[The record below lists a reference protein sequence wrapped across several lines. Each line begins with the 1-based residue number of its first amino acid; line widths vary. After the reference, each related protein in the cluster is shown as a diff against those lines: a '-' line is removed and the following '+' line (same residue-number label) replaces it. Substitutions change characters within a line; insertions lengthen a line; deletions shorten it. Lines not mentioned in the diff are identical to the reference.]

1 MKSRDMEDLVRDAL
15 SRVNEERVVKLV
27 CDLVDIPSTTGQERE
42 CAEYL
47 VRYMREMGL
56 ETRLQEITDRRANAI
71 GMLKGTGEGPIL
83 MFNGHLDT
91 ACTGIEEEDYAAMGP
106 LPAGYKP
113 KSYLKNGYIFGL
125 GANNMKGG
133 VGAAVAAL
141 EALLQTGVK
150 LKGDV
155 IVTGVAGES
164 EKSPVQGAIRSYR
177 GDRYQG
183 GGYGTRYLVT
193 HGPIPDYAVVCEPSG
208 CYVVNAQTGYFF
220 IKIAIKGKAAYQ
232 ATRGP
237 GFRGINAIE
246 KACSLIEGL
255 RQWDSE
261 YARLHTYDSGMGII
275 EPHLTIGAIEGGWP
289 YKPSYSTA
297 ICNLYVDLRV
307 TPAMNPREALD
318 ELEAVL
324 RRIAAADP
332 QLKYD
337 VEVYASNVPAT
348 MTSPE
353 NNLIRACL
361 RARELVLG
369 QKQEKFPLGMASA
382 YNDSNIFRQH
392 GIPAL
397 KCGPSG
403 GKVPPEA
410 QGLLDEGERLSIRDL
425 VSAARIYVALV
436 LDMCSKT
443 RSEIKQLDV

>member
-1 MKSRDMEDLVRDAL
+1 MENLVQRAMAQ
-15 SRVNEERVVKLV
+15 VNEERLIKLV
-27 CDLVDIPSTTGQERE
+27 RDLVDIPSTTGEERE
-42 CAEYL
+42 CAQFL
-47 VRYMREMGL
+47 VRYMKEMGL
-56 ETRLQEITDRRANAI
+56 ETKLQEITEGRANAI
-71 GMLKGTGEGPIL
+71 GVLQGTGEGPVL

-113 KSYLKNGYIFGL
+113 KSYLKNGFILGL

-133 VGAAVAAL
+133 VAAAVATL
-141 EALLQTGVK
+141 DALLQTGVK

-155 IVTGVAGES
+155 VMAGVAGES
-164 EKSPVQGAIRSYR
+164 EKSPVEGAVRSYR
-177 GDRYQG
+177 GARYQG

-193 HGPIPDYAVVCEPSG
+193 HGPVPDYAVVCEPSG
-208 CYVVNAQTGYFF
+208 CYVINAQTGYFF
-220 IKIAIKGKAAYQ
+220 IKITVKGKAAYQ
-232 ATRGP
+232 ATKGP

-246 KACSLIEGL
+246 KACSLIERL
-255 RQWDSE
+255 REWDSE

-318 ELEAVL
+318 KLGAVL
-324 RRIAAADP
+324 RKIAADDP

-348 MTSPE
+348 VTNPE
-353 NNLIRACL
+353 NYLIQACL
-361 RARELVLG
+361 RARELVVG
-369 QKQEKFPLGMASA
+369 QQQERFPLGMGTA

-403 GKVPPEA
+403 GKVSAEA
-410 QGLLDEGERLSIRDL
+410 RELLDEGERLSIQEL
-425 VSAARIYVALV
+425 ISAAKIYVAV
-436 LDMCSKT
+436 ALDLCTKT
-443 RSEIKQLDV
+443 RSELKELGLEG